1 VGHVRG
7 VMGRFQQRLRQCAEH
22 SLGGEA
28 RGVGLVGALEL
39 VRDKATKA
47 PFDLYTRESK
57 RGLSLYVKGV
67 YIMDECREL
76 MPEYLRFVRGLV
88 DSPDLPLNVSREMV
102 QQDRL
107 IQSMRKVLAKKWL
120 SHLEDN
126 LKKGREAAD
135 RAADWMREMLQL
147 FGTEAKVKSRMVGE
161 NVQVAVLSSD
171 ASLLIGRE
179 GKNIQAFQLLL
190 RRFVERNFG
199 ERDVRLDVES
209 PDRMEDRGR
218 GRDRDDDR
226 GRGRDRDDDRG
237 RGRDRD
243 DRDGDRGGRGE
254 RQARE
259 PREGDAER
267 DEAIRVEAREAAEQV
282 LAGDAEA
289 ITLSDM
295 NSYERHVAHSAI
307 KVIEGV
313 SSRSV
318 GDRRD
323 KLVEVF
329 AD

>member
-1 VGHVRG
+1 MMQSVSGEG
-7 VMGRFQQRLRQCAEH
+7 PTLSEALQSAAEQLGAD
-22 SLGGEA
+22 SLE
-28 RGVGLVGALEL
+28 EL
-39 VRDKATKA
+39 
-47 PFDLYTRESK
+47 SW
-57 RGLSLYVKGV
+57 S
-67 YIMDECREL
+67 
-76 MPEYLRFVRGLV
+76 FVREHFRQGAWSVLVEAGLRTAEEI
-88 DSPDLPLNVSREMV
+88 D
-102 QQDRL
+102 
-107 IQSMRKVLAKKWL
+107 A
-120 SHLEDN
+120 

-135 RAADWMREMLQL
+135 RAAEWMREMLRL
-147 FGTEAKVKSRMVGE
+147 FGIEAKVKSRMVGE

-199 ERDVRLDVES
+199 ERDVRLDVDS
-209 PDRMEDRGR
+209 PDHVEDRGR

-237 RGRDRD
+237 RGRGRG
-243 DRDGDRGGRGE
+243 DRDGDGGGRGE

-307 KVIEGV
+307 KAIEGV

-323 KLVEVF
+323 KVVEVY

>member
-1 VGHVRG
+1 MMQSVSGEG
-7 VMGRFQQRLRQCAEH
+7 PTLSEALQSAAEQLGAG
-22 SLGGEA
+22 SLE
-28 RGVGLVGALEL
+28 EL
-39 VRDKATKA
+39 
-47 PFDLYTRESK
+47 SW
-57 RGLSLYVKGV
+57 S
-67 YIMDECREL
+67 
-76 MPEYLRFVRGLV
+76 FVREHFRQGAWSVLVEAGL
-88 DSPDLPLNVSREMV
+88 RTAEE
-102 QQDRL
+102 
-107 IQSMRKVLAKKWL
+107 I
-120 SHLEDN
+120 ET

-135 RAADWMREMLQL
+135 RAAEWIRELLQR
-147 FGTEAKVKSRMVGE
+147 FGIEAKVKSRMVGE
-161 NVQVAVLSSD
+161 NVQVAVLSPD

-199 ERDVRLDVES
+199 ERDVRLDVDS
-209 PDRMEDRGR
+209 PDRVEDRGR
-218 GRDRDDDR
+218 GRDRDDDG
-226 GRGRDRDDDRG
+226 GRGRDRDADGGGG
-237 RGRDRD
+237 RGRDG
-243 DRDGDRGGRGE
+243 DRDGRGE

-282 LAGDAEA
+282 LAGDSEA

-307 KVIEGV
+307 KVIDGV

-318 GDRRD
+318 GDRRE